1 MSVNPFIFDMR
12 RLKFDC
18 IQAYFHF
25 QLENAEKQSKESTS
39 KVCTRNYEE
48 VRNNLLGIKEIIEKN
63 GNTYEKMEQQL
74 KRTPFLAAYYNVT
87 GEIVKK
93 YFNQKIILK
102 REDYPTL
109 TDEEFEEEQDKY
121 KKGWIPSFLALEV
134 FRQFTEKGYKDFKE
148 VDFLALQGEY
158 EAFKDK
164 GKGVL
169 AEHYAC
175 AEEIVKSIENKKVFK
190 RKK

>member
-93 YFNQKIILK
+93 HFNNG
-102 REDYPTL
+102 
-109 TDEEFEEEQDKY
+109 
-121 KKGWIPSFLALEV
+121 KGWIPSFLALEV

-164 GKGVL
+164 EKGIL